1 MCPFCVATALWI
13 AAGVGATGGLS
24 AFAVAKLRNNHVPER
39 TQGEDHDHQ

>member
-24 AFAVAKLRNNHVPER
+24 AFVVTKLRNNPVQER
-39 TQGEDHDHQ
+39 TEGADHDHQ